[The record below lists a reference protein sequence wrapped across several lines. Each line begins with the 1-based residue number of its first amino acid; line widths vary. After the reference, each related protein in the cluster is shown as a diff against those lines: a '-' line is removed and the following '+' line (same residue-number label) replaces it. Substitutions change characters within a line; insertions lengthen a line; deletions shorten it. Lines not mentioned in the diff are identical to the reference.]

1 MKLDRRTCIAFLA
14 LLVFLA
20 GLPGMLLASCGPL
33 CPSRSVMSCC
43 RSGDSP
49 AIKAP
54 SCCES
59 LKPLAPLPASRA
71 VAPSSP
77 TAVILAA
84 AAPDLPGEPMTAVP
98 APEPPPSPPLLH
110 EGIGLYTLHSV
121 FLI

>member
-1 MKLDRRTCIAFLA
+1 MKLDRRTCITLLA

-33 CPSRSVMSCC
+33 CPARNVMSCC
-43 RSGDSP
+43 HSGDSP

-71 VAPSSP
+71 VVPSSP
-77 TAVILAA
+77 VAVAL
-84 AAPDLPGEPMTAVP
+84 AAPDLPGEPMTAAP

-110 EGIGLYTLHSV
+110 EGIGLYTLNSV